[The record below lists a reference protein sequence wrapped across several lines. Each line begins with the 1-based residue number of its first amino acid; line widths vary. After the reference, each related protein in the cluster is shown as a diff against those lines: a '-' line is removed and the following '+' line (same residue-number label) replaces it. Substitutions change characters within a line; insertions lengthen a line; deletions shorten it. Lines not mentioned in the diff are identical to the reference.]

1 MFSAQL
7 STEEHGWTENIP
19 GTLVATA
26 LQIVWTAKL
35 AHRRAHMDRVY
46 RLWIRFNHP
55 RSGQSMA
62 EYALVVT
69 LVAAA
74 GLAVWSTLG
83 GNIKNVISSVA
94 NCI

>member
-1 MFSAQL
+1 
-7 STEEHGWTENIP
+7 
-19 GTLVATA
+19 
-26 LQIVWTAKL
+26 
-35 AHRRAHMDRVY
+35 MDRVY
-46 RLWIRFNHP
+46 RLWIRINRP

-62 EYALVVT
+62 EYALVIT

>member
-1 MFSAQL
+1 
-7 STEEHGWTENIP
+7 
-19 GTLVATA
+19 
-26 LQIVWTAKL
+26 
-35 AHRRAHMDRVY
+35 MDRVY
-46 RLWIRFNHP
+46 RLWTRFNCP

-62 EYALVVT
+62 EYALVIT

-83 GNIKNVISSVA
+83 GNIKNVISSIA

>member
-1 MFSAQL
+1 MFSAQFQ
-7 STEEHGWTENIP
+7 SEEVELTQPRDGM
-19 GTLVATA
+19 LVAPGAICGTSQPR
-26 LQIVWTAKL
+26 LGGN
-35 AHRRAHMDRVY
+35 HMDRVY
-46 RLWIRFNHP
+46 RLWIGFVNRP

-62 EYALVVT
+62 EYALVIT

-94 NCI
+94 GCI